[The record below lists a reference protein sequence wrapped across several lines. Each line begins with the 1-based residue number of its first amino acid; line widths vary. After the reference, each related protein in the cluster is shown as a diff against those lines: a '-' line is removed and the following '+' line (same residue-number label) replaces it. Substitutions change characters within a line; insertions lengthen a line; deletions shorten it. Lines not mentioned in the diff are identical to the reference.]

1 MARAVRSCSADDSE
15 AVASGGG
22 SPGSGYGGGV
32 GSGGGGGGWV
42 VSSSPL
48 ARSGCGSSWGVS
60 SSPVPRPGGG
70 LALPGGGCSAAT
82 PAQRLA
88 HAVVRGRSQRA
99 AVVVAVVFVAAT
111 MWAGPIFH
119 RALLLTSLDGAG
131 TLGHGAADKIL
142 ATAESGDDG
151 SGGGGGASP
160 AALRLAPP
168 IGGGPPGRFFDLPPR
183 GVVAA
188 ARTGR
193 AAVLV
198 PPGGSMPARPL
209 AVGWA
214 DWAAGVGAVAGA
226 DEGPTGGS
234 GGSRSGVS
242 RRPPPP
248 APLRHVYVTPPVGSP
263 TICVPSRVLWGA
275 LVAGGEVDVLGLPA
289 CAAAY
294 AEVARSAAASG
305 RILRV
310 YDAASY
316 VDADATAVAATLD
329 FGSAKQYAFDAA
341 CVVRYILLR
350 NHVRWLRSSLA
361 AASSSAEAMA
371 ASIEDTDGGT
381 DDDAT
386 AAVGSPDPD
395 VAVFLTDSDVVP
407 FHQPAAYWAAVSA
420 AGRGTPRDVHMVW
433 TLGLTSFWG
442 WTALEEFVGVIIAE
456 TLHGHSRAAGDMDW
470 SRQHD
475 MTMTHA
481 FLALLRGVRETA
493 AVEPATSLRDTQIDG
508 EGDDEGGSAVVAKPA
523 VAAAASTGRWESPD
537 GLPVGLFGSGDA
549 VRTEHR
555 LASDAEAAASPEPPN
570 SPWPPTMSAG
580 SVADLEASAGDD
592 GSADLYETVA
602 GDWGLAAALR
612 WRQHREPPALTTR
625 IWPLPTY
632 GRMGELAWDHS
643 IRSTAKQRGG
653 SYVDV
658 NGQYDLLVRNA
669 AGVQNVLTWKQ
680 VVWCA
685 GVPYFVF
692 ADNEEGAG
700 PGSGVN
706 ASVTAALRPRLVKA
720 MSLHFQNGAKRLMSA
735 YIPDP
740 PLPPSIGPADSV
752 AGTHGDVGRSK
763 SRLPDA
769 ADKSHQRW
777 RRSWRAW
784 VTTLVK
790 KIGLSKR
797 SGASAEVAGA
807 PPPVDVRAERVC
819 VCRGQECTSCI
830 PVHKWLRRVA
840 NSGALGEQIRQTCKL
855 G

>member
-1 MARAVRSCSADDSE
+1 MARAVRVSSTDDTE

-22 SPGSGYGGGV
+22 SPASG
-32 GSGGGGGGWV
+32 
-42 VSSSPL
+42 
-48 ARSGCGSSWGVS
+48 R
-60 SSPVPRPGGG
+60 
-70 LALPGGGCSAAT
+70 
-82 PAQRLA
+82 
-88 HAVVRGRSQRA
+88 
-99 AVVVAVVFVAAT
+99 
-111 MWAGPIFH
+111 
-119 RALLLTSLDGAG
+119 
-131 TLGHGAADKIL
+131 
-142 ATAESGDDG
+142 
-151 SGGGGGASP
+151 
-160 AALRLAPP
+160 
-168 IGGGPPGRFFDLPPR
+168 
-183 GVVAA
+183 
-188 ARTGR
+188 
-193 AAVLV
+193 
-198 PPGGSMPARPL
+198 
-209 AVGWA
+209 
-214 DWAAGVGAVAGA
+214 
-226 DEGPTGGS
+226 
-234 GGSRSGVS
+234 
-242 RRPPPP
+242 
-248 APLRHVYVTPPVGSP
+248 
-263 TICVPSRVLWGA
+263 
-275 LVAGGEVDVLGLPA
+275 GEVDVLGLPA

-305 RILRV
+305 RVLRV

-341 CVVRYILLR
+341 CVVRYVLLR

-361 AASSSAEAMA
+361 AASSSVGAMA
-371 ASIEDTDGGT
+371 ASVEDNDGGT
-381 DDDAT
+381 DDDTT

-442 WTALEEFVGVIIAE
+442 WTALEEFVGVIVSE
-456 TLHGHSRAAGDMDW
+456 TLHGHSRAAGAMDW

-493 AVEPATSLRDTQIDG
+493 AVEPATPSG
-508 EGDDEGGSAVVAKPA
+508 ETKTDDEDNDEGGSAVVPIP
-523 VAAAASTGRWESPD
+523 AAAAVASPERWVSPD
-537 GLPVGLFGSGDA
+537 GLPVGLSGSRDA
-549 VRTEHR
+549 VGSESE
-555 LASDAEAAASPEPPN
+555 LASDVEEAASPVPPN
-570 SPWPPTMSAG
+570 APWPPVMSAG
-580 SVADLEASAGDD
+580 SGTALEASAGDD

-643 IRSTAKQRGG
+643 IRSTSKQRGG

-680 VVWCA
+680 VVWCR

-700 PGSGVN
+700 AGSGVN
-706 ASVTAALRPRLVKA
+706 ASVAAALRPRLVKA

-740 PLPPSIGPADSV
+740 PHPPSFGLADNV
-752 AGTHGDVGRSK
+752 THIHGGGGGRHG
-763 SRLPDA
+763 RLSDA
-769 ADKSHQRW
+769 SDKSHQQQRH
-777 RRSWRAW
+777 RWRAW
-784 VTTLVK
+784 VATLVK
-790 KIGLSKR
+790 KIGLGNR
-797 SGASAEVAGA
+797 FGASAENASV
-807 PPPVDVRAERVC
+807 PPSVDVRAERVC
-819 VCRGQECTSCI
+819 VCHGKECASCV
-830 PVHKWLRRVA
+830 PVDKWLRRVA
-840 NSGALGEQIRQTCKL
+840 NSDALGEQLRRTCKL